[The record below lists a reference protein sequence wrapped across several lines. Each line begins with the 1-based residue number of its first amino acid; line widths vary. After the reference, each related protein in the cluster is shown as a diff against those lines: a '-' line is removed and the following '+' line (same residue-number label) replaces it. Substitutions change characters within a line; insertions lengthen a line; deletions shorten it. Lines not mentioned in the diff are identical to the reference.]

1 MPHPAPGLLPRAGT
15 APSRPLGAWV
25 SRDQGRGGEGRA
37 GRWRRGPGRRPLRSS
52 TATPGPAGRAGGAI
66 YSALFRARGAIGRRR
81 VTAPPRPGQSP
92 KVPPLPPTP
101 GGRGWRPR
109 VLCACPGTGTGPGAA
124 PSSPEGPLPPPAP
137 LERGTR
143 GPSLAEPLCRLRAL
157 ALPARDGGA
166 RARCC
171 WGGEQRPRVGLAGP
185 AGRVPEAHFGPCIL
199 RQTCRAEKTPVACPC
214 VGQRSDERLAGAAG
228 FRCECD
234 GSWVRG
240 IGDTRHSYLGTSDT
254 RHSWLWCWSNCES
267 VPWHLGTPDT
277 SKRNRQGVARL
288 GPSLGVRAT
297 FTEST
302 KLVNTSEV
310 TEHNL

>member
-1 MPHPAPGLLPRAGT
+1 MGSARMPGDRH
-15 APSRPLGAWV
+15 
-25 SRDQGRGGEGRA
+25 
-37 GRWRRGPGRRPLRSS
+37 
-52 TATPGPAGRAGGAI
+52 RAGGC
-66 YSALFRARGAIGRRR
+66 SE
-81 VTAPPRPGQSP
+81 
-92 KVPPLPPTP
+92 
-101 GGRGWRPR
+101 RPR
-109 VLCACPGTGTGPGAA
+109 GSPAASCPAGAGEARPVPGRA
-124 PSSPEGPLPPPAP
+124 
-137 LERGTR
+137 
-143 GPSLAEPLCRLRAL
+143 LCRLRAL

-166 RARCC
+166 PARCC

-185 AGRVPEAHFGPCIL
+185 AGRVPETHFGPCIL
-199 RQTCRAEKTPVACPC
+199 SQTCRAENTPVACPC

-277 SKRNRQGVARL
+277 SKRNGQGVARL

-302 KLVNTSEV
+302 KLEKTSEV